1 MFAGPNGSGKS
12 TIKEVVPAN
21 LLGIYLNADDI
32 EKQIKQDG
40 WFDLRAYEI
49 QATAA
54 QLIEF
59 FQHSNLLVASE
70 LNKQLPLLRGDG
82 HRIDFRAVCNDK
94 SFSYFAS
101 VLVDFLRQQLLQHK
115 ISFTFETVMSHRS
128 KVDFLKLAQQ
138 EGYRTYLY
146 FVATVDPD
154 INVSRVENRVKLGG
168 HWVEPDK
175 VHERYYRSL
184 ELLMD
189 AIGYS
194 NRAYIFDNSI
204 ADDSADGKT
213 VWLAEV
219 TNGEELELQVDV
231 VPWWFKTYV
240 LDKF

>member
-40 WFDLRAYEI
+40 WFDLSAYEI
-49 QATAA
+49 ESTAA
-54 QLIEF
+54 QLMEF
-59 FQHSNLLVASE
+59 FQHSDLLANSE
-70 LNKQLPLLRGDG
+70 LSKQLPLLHGDG
-82 HRIDFRAVCNDK
+82 HWIDFRAVCNDK

-101 VLVDFLRQQLLQHK
+101 ALVDFLRRQLIKHK
-115 ISFTFETVMSHRS
+115 ISFTFETVMSHWS
-128 KVDFLKLAQQ
+128 KVEFLELAQR

-168 HWVEPDK
+168 HWVAPDK
-175 VHERYYRSL
+175 VRERYYRSL

-189 AIGYS
+189 AISYS

-204 ADDSADGKT
+204 ADSSADSKS